1 MSKCTVA
8 YFMKDMKLVFSLK
21 SPTEYQCAEYSLVS
35 WRPSSWEQFDFS
47 SHSVWNELPV
57 RGSSVSLY

>member
-8 YFMKDMKLVFSLK
+8 YFMKDMKLVFSQ

-47 SHSVWNELPV
+47 SHSVWN
-57 RGSSVSLY
+57 